1 MKFDR
6 KTVFALL
13 VGVMMVTW
21 AIGLALSFNI
31 KLAGDQGMRIED
43 VYDKLLT
50 AKEKIAILKS
60 GRVLIEFL
68 HNGTQENLDK
78 KAAYENFVARFK
90 GFVVLEAVEIS
101 QSNQT
106 TDQMI
111 NPQGDIVQ
119 LDNVTATQLVD
130 VFCQTTIIQP
140 RECLLSGI

>member
-6 KTVFALL
+6 KRFFALF
-13 VGVMMVTW
+13 VGVMMITW

-43 VYDKLLT
+43 VYDQPLT
-50 AKEKIAILKS
+50 ANEKIAILKS

-106 TDQMI
+106 MDQMI
-111 NPQGDIVQ
+111 NPQGDIVP
-119 LDNVTATQLVD
+119 LDNVTSTQLVD